1 MGRPKVVVAAATGEG
16 TSEVGMTRFQGNSEV
31 PELAVVVFRRY
42 RDLLGLGKSGTTLP
56 TNLPL
61 YRHLTVVPCL
71 LACLSSDTSDHLQMQ
86 PPLRP
91 LLIPIFPPGLNL
103 QTSQSLQ
110 PLLLVSPLT
119 QSL

>member
-56 TNLPL
+56 TTYYLLSPTT
-61 YRHLTVVPCL
+61 YRHLTVVPCQ
-71 LACLSSDTSDHLQMQ
+71 LACLPAYPVT
-86 PPLRP
+86 PVTTCRCN
-91 LLIPIFPPGLNL
+91 LLYDL
-103 QTSQSLQ
+103 S
-110 PLLLVSPLT
+110 
-119 QSL
+119 